1 VTRLVSSSLSSRMQ
15 LPIED
20 VLEDIRD
27 VLSRNV
33 PCILEAPPGA
43 GKTTMVPLALVNEPW
58 LTGKKI
64 VMLEPRRLAAKAA
77 ARRMASLLGEQVG
90 QTVGYRMRMESAVS
104 QATRIEVV
112 TEGVLTR
119 QIARDPEL
127 SGVGLVIFDEFH
139 ERSLNADTGLALTLT
154 SRALLRNDLRVL
166 VMSATIG
173 TLNFSTIMP
182 DAERVAS
189 EGRTFP
195 VETTYLRSV
204 SDKPL
209 PELMAAAVRDAIRD
223 DLGDILCFLPG
234 QAEIRR
240 TQEALLA
247 RSDALDGAEVMIL
260 HGELAADAQDAVLRP
275 ASRVRR
281 VILST
286 AIAETSL
293 TIDGVRTVVDG
304 GRSREPRFD
313 PRSGMTHL
321 TTVSVSKDA
330 AEQRKGRAGRTAPG
344 RCTRLWTE
352 KEHGQLPERRTS
364 EILVADC
371 SSLILEVASF
381 GVDILD
387 LPWLE
392 APPGGHLAQGRELLR
407 QLGALDASHAITA
420 HGRELLRYGTH
431 PRIAHMLVRSQ
442 ELGIDWH
449 RASGIA
455 SIVGER
461 DILKGERLCDV
472 RRRLDALQGAS
483 DFHTDRGAV
492 THARKRQQALRKPH
506 SASSPTQTIPDD
518 DVEGVLIAL
527 AYPERVA
534 RSKGDARFLLRNGR
548 TASIMQAD
556 PLARSEWL
564 AVADLDG
571 SASEPRITIAAP
583 VSAATVRVVFADS
596 LVEQVETGWNDRDGR
611 IVARTASMLGAITVE
626 TRANAKTDAQELA
639 RAFAREL
646 ARRGIENLPWSEG
659 AERLRDRVAFTRQ
672 HTGAELTEMSDEALA
687 ASIDNWLAPHLV
699 GLRSLADLQK
709 LDLMRP
715 LREMLSREQKT
726 LVDRCAPELY
736 KPPKG
741 REVAI
746 DYSNPDQPLAAVR
759 LQFMLGV
766 KRTPTVANGNVPL
779 TIELLSPADRPIQK
793 TRDLAGFWSGSYQA
807 VRKEMKGRYPKHDWP
822 ENP

>member
-1 VTRLVSSSLSSRMQ
+1 MTI
-15 LPIED
+15 LPIHS
-20 VLEDIRD
+20 VLPDICD

-58 LTGKKI
+58 LAGKKI

-77 ARRMASLLGEQVG
+77 ARRMATLLGEQVG

-104 QATRIEVV
+104 EATRIEVV

-119 QIARDPEL
+119 QLARDPEL

-154 SRALLRNDLRVL
+154 SRALLRNELRVL

-173 TLNFSTIMP
+173 SLNFSTIMP

-189 EGRTFP
+189 QGRTFP
-195 VETTYLRSV
+195 VETIYLRSV

-209 PELMAAAVRDAIRD
+209 HELMAAAVRDAFRD
-223 DLGDILCFLPG
+223 DEGDILCFLPG

-330 AEQRKGRAGRTAPG
+330 AEQRRGRAGRTAPG
-344 RCTRLWTE
+344 RCIRLWTE
-352 KEHGQLPERRTS
+352 KEHAQLPERRTS

-381 GVDILD
+381 GVDVAD

-392 APPGGHLAQGRELLR
+392 QPPAGNVAQGRELLR
-407 QLGALDASHAITA
+407 QLGALDATNNITR

-431 PRIAHMLVRSQ
+431 PRIAHMLVRSR
-442 ELGIDWH
+442 EFGIDWN

-455 SIVGER
+455 AIIGER
-461 DILKGERLCDV
+461 DLLKGERMSDV

-483 DFHTDRGAV
+483 DPHADRAAIM
-492 THARKRQQALRKPH
+492 HARKRQQALRKPH
-506 SASSPTQTIPDD
+506 DASSVGHTISDE

-527 AYPERVA
+527 AYPERLA
-534 RSKGDARFLLRNGR
+534 RSKGDGRYLLRNGR
-548 TASIMQAD
+548 TVSIMLAD

-571 SASEPRITIAAP
+571 SASEPRIAIAAP
-583 VSAATVRVVFADS
+583 VSLASVRIVFASDLTS
-596 LVEQVETGWNDRDGR
+596 LVETGWNDRDGR
-611 IVARTASMLGAITVE
+611 IVARTATMLGAIVIDTK
-626 TRANAKTDAQELA
+626 ANANADPRELA
-639 RAFAREL
+639 AAFAREL

-659 AERLRDRVAFTRQ
+659 AERLRNRVSFTRQ
-672 HTGAELTEMSDEALA
+672 HTGAELPDLSDESL
-687 ASIDNWLAPHLV
+687 SHTVEEWLAPHLV

-741 REVAI
+741 REVVI

-779 TIELLSPADRPIQK
+779 TIELLSPAERPIQK

>member
-1 VTRLVSSSLSSRMQ
+1 MLS
-15 LPIED
+15 LPITS
-20 VLEDIRD
+20 VLPDICG

-58 LTGKKI
+58 LAGKKI

-77 ARRMASLLGEQVG
+77 ARRMATLLGEQVG

-104 QATRIEVV
+104 EATRIEVV

-119 QIARDPEL
+119 QLARDPEL

-154 SRALLRNDLRVL
+154 SRALLRNELRVL

-173 TLNFSTIMP
+173 SLNFSTIMP

-189 EGRTFP
+189 QGSTFP

-330 AEQRKGRAGRTAPG
+330 AEQRRGRAGRTAPG
-344 RCTRLWTE
+344 RCIRLWTE
-352 KEHGQLPERRTS
+352 KEHAQLPERRTS

-381 GVDILD
+381 GVDVAD

-392 APPGGHLAQGRELLR
+392 QPPAGNVAQGRELLR
-407 QLGALDASHAITA
+407 QLGALDATNSITR

-431 PRIAHMLVRSQ
+431 PRIAHMLVRSR
-442 ELGIDWH
+442 EFGIDWN

-455 SIVGER
+455 AIIGER
-461 DILKGERLCDV
+461 DLLKGERMSDV

-483 DFHTDRGAV
+483 DPHADRAAIM
-492 THARKRQQALRKPH
+492 HARKRQQALRKPH
-506 SASSPTQTIPDD
+506 DASSVGHTISDE

-527 AYPERVA
+527 AYPERLA
-534 RSKGDARFLLRNGR
+534 RSKGDGRYLLRNGR
-548 TASIMQAD
+548 TVSIMQAD

-571 SASEPRITIAAP
+571 SASEPRIAIAAP
-583 VSAATVRVVFADS
+583 VSLASVRIVFASDLTS
-596 LVEQVETGWNDRDGR
+596 LVETGWNDRDGR
-611 IVARTASMLGAITVE
+611 IVARTATMLGSIVIDTK
-626 TRANAKTDAQELA
+626 ANANADPRELA
-639 RAFAREL
+639 AAFAREL

-659 AERLRDRVAFTRQ
+659 AERLRNRVTFTRQ
-672 HTGAELTEMSDEALA
+672 HTGAELPDLSDELL
-687 ASIDNWLAPHLV
+687 SNTVEEWLAPHLV

-741 REVAI
+741 REVVI

-779 TIELLSPADRPIQK
+779 TIELLSPAERPIQK

>member
-1 VTRLVSSSLSSRMQ
+1 MR

-119 QIARDPEL
+119 QLARDPEL
-127 SGVGLVIFDEFH
+127 EGIGLVIFDEFH

-154 SRALLRNDLRVL
+154 SRTLLRNDLRVL

-173 TLNFSTIMP
+173 TLNFTTIMP
-182 DAERVAS
+182 DAERIAS

-195 VETTYLRSV
+195 VETNYLRSA

-209 PELMAAAVRDAIRD
+209 HELMAAAVRDAIRD
-223 DLGDILCFLPG
+223 DEGDILCFLPG

-240 TQEALLA
+240 TQEALLG
-247 RSDALDGAEVMIL
+247 RPDALDAAEVMIL

-455 SIVGER
+455 AIVGER

-527 AYPERVA
+527 AYPERIA

-571 SASEPRITIAAP
+571 SASEPRIAIAAP

-672 HTGAELTEMSDEALA
+672 HTGADLPEMSHDALA
-687 ASIDNWLAPHLV
+687 ASIDNWLAPQLV
-699 GLRSLADLQK
+699 GMRSLADLQK
-709 LDLMRP
+709 LDLTRP

-726 LVDRCAPELY
+726 LIDRCAPEYY

>member
-1 VTRLVSSSLSSRMQ
+1 MPT
-15 LPIED
+15 LPILS
-20 VLEDIRD
+20 VLPDICE

-43 GKTTMVPLALVNEPW
+43 GKTTMVPLALLNEAW
-58 LTGKKI
+58 LAGKKI

-90 QTVGYRMRMESAVS
+90 QTVGYRMRLETAVS
-104 QATRIEVV
+104 EATRIEVV

-119 QIARDPEL
+119 QLARDPEL
-127 SGVGLVIFDEFH
+127 NGVGLVIFDEFH

-154 SRALLRNDLRVL
+154 SRALLRSDLRVL

-173 TLNFSTIMP
+173 SLNFTTIMP
-182 DAERVAS
+182 DADRVTS
-189 EGRTFP
+189 QGRTFP
-195 VETTYLRSV
+195 VETTYLRSA

-209 PELMAAAVRDAIRD
+209 HELMAAAVRDAIRD
-223 DLGDILCFLPG
+223 DEGDILCFLPG

-240 TQEALLA
+240 TQEALLG

-275 ASRVRR
+275 ASRMRR

-321 TTVSVSKDA
+321 TTVNVSKDA

-344 RCTRLWTE
+344 RCIRLWTE
-352 KEHGQLPERRTS
+352 RDHDQLPERRTS

-381 GVDILD
+381 GVDVSD

-392 APPGGHLAQGRELLR
+392 QPPTGNVAQGRELLR
-407 QLGALDASHAITA
+407 QLGALDGTNTITP

-431 PRIAHMLVRSQ
+431 PRIAHMLVRSR
-442 ELGIDWH
+442 EFGIDWH

-455 SIVGER
+455 AIIGER
-461 DILKGERLCDV
+461 DLLKGERMSDV

-483 DFHTDRGAV
+483 DPHADRAAIM
-492 THARKRQQALRKPH
+492 HARKRQQALRKPH
-506 SASSPTQTIPDD
+506 DASAIRHTVTDD

-527 AYPERVA
+527 AYPERLA
-534 RSKGDARFLLRNGR
+534 RSKGDGRFLLRNGR

-571 SASEPRITIAAP
+571 SASEPRIAIA
-583 VSAATVRVVFADS
+583 SSISLDSVRIVFADD
-596 LVEQVETGWNDRDGR
+596 LTQQVETGWNDRDGR
-611 IVARTASMLGAITVE
+611 IVARTATMLGAIVVE
-626 TRANAKTDAQELA
+626 SKANAKADPQELA
-639 RAFAREL
+639 AAFAREL

-672 HTGAELTEMSDEALA
+672 HTGAELPDVSDEAMA
-687 ASIDNWLAPHLV
+687 ATIDEWLAPQLV
-699 GLRSLADLQK
+699 GMRSLADLQK
-709 LDLMRP
+709 LDLTRP
-715 LREMLSREQKT
+715 LKEMLTREQKT
-726 LVDRCAPELY
+726 LIDRCAPEFY

-741 REVAI
+741 REVPI

>member
-1 VTRLVSSSLSSRMQ
+1 MQ
-15 LPIED
+15 LPIEA
-20 VLEDIRD
+20 VLNDIRN
-27 VLSRNV
+27 VLSRNL

-43 GKTTMVPLALVNEPW
+43 GKTTMVPLALVNEAW
-58 LTGKKI
+58 LEGKKI

-77 ARRMASLLGEQVG
+77 ARRMAALLGESVG
-90 QTVGYRMRMESAVS
+90 QTVGYRMRLETAVS
-104 QATRIEVV
+104 EKTRIEVV

-119 QIARDPEL
+119 QLARDPEL
-127 SGVGLVIFDEFH
+127 TGVGLVIFDEFH

-154 SRALLRNDLRVL
+154 SRALLRSDLRVM

-173 TLNFSTIMP
+173 TLNFATIMP
-182 DAERVAS
+182 DAEHVS
-189 EGRTFP
+189 SQGRTFP
-195 VETTYLRSV
+195 VETTYLRSA

-209 PELMAAAVRDAIRD
+209 HELVAAAVRDAIRD
-223 DLGDILCFLPG
+223 ESGDILCFLPG

-240 TQEALLA
+240 TQEVLLG
-247 RSDALDGAEVMIL
+247 RPDSLDAAEVMIL

-275 ASRVRR
+275 ASAVRR
-281 VILST
+281 IILST
-286 AIAETSL
+286 AIAETSI
-293 TIDGVRTVVDG
+293 TIDGVRTVIDA

-344 RCTRLWTE
+344 RCIRLWTE

-371 SSLILEVASF
+371 SGLILEVASF
-381 GVDILD
+381 GVDIMD

-392 APPGGHLAQGRELLR
+392 APPAGNLAQGRELLR
-407 QLGALDASHAITA
+407 QLGALDASHAITP

-455 SIVGER
+455 AIVGER
-461 DILKGERLCDV
+461 DLLKGERLCDV
-472 RRRLDALQGAS
+472 RRRLDALQGAG
-483 DFHTDRGAV
+483 DGHADRAAV
-492 THARKRQQALRKPH
+492 AHARKRQQALRKPH
-506 SASSPTQTIPDD
+506 SASAPTSAIVDD

-527 AYPERVA
+527 AYPERIA

-548 TASIMQAD
+548 TATIMQAD
-556 PLARSEWL
+556 PLARHEWL

-571 SASEPRITIAAP
+571 SASEPRIAIAAP
-583 VSAATVRVVFADS
+583 LSAATLRMVFADD

-611 IVARTASMLGAITVE
+611 IVARTATMLGAIVVE
-626 TRANAKTDAQELA
+626 TKANAKADAHELA
-639 RAFAREL
+639 KAFAREL
-646 ARRGIENLPWSEG
+646 AKRGIENLPWSEG

-672 HTGAELTEMSDEALA
+672 HTGAQLPDMSDEAL
-687 ASIDNWLAPHLV
+687 SVTIEEWLAPLLV
-699 GLRSLADLQK
+699 GMRSMADLQK
-709 LDLMRP
+709 LDLARP
-715 LREMLSREQKT
+715 LREMLSREEKT
-726 LVDRCAPELY
+726 LVDRSAPEFY

-741 REVAI
+741 REVPI
-746 DYSNPDQPLAAVR
+746 DYANPDQPLAAVR

>member
-1 VTRLVSSSLSSRMQ
+1 MST
-15 LPIED
+15 LPITS
-20 VLEDIRD
+20 VLPDICE

-43 GKTTMVPLALVNEPW
+43 GKTTMVPLALLNEAW
-58 LTGKKI
+58 LAGKKI

-77 ARRMASLLGEQVG
+77 ARRMASLLGEPVG
-90 QTVGYRMRMESAVS
+90 QTVGYRMRLETAVS
-104 QATRIEVV
+104 EATRIEVV

-119 QIARDPEL
+119 QLAREPEL
-127 SGVGLVIFDEFH
+127 NGVGLVIFDEFH

-154 SRALLRNDLRVL
+154 SRALLRSDLRVL

-173 TLNFSTIMP
+173 SLNFATIMP
-182 DAERVAS
+182 DAERVTS
-189 EGRTFP
+189 QGRTFP
-195 VETTYLRSV
+195 VETTYLRSA

-209 PELMAAAVRDAIRD
+209 HELLAAAVRDAIRD
-223 DLGDILCFLPG
+223 DEGDILCFLPG

-240 TQEALLA
+240 TQEALLG

-275 ASRVRR
+275 ASRLRR

-321 TTVSVSKDA
+321 TTVNVSKDA

-344 RCTRLWTE
+344 RCIRLWTE
-352 KEHGQLPERRTS
+352 RDHDQLPERRTS

-381 GVDILD
+381 GVDVSD

-392 APPGGHLAQGRELLR
+392 QPPTGNVAQGRELLR
-407 QLGALDASHAITA
+407 QLGALDGTNSITP

-431 PRIAHMLVRSQ
+431 PRIAHMLVRSR
-442 ELGIDWH
+442 EFGIDWH

-455 SIVGER
+455 AIIGER
-461 DILKGERLCDV
+461 DLLKGERMSDV

-483 DFHTDRGAV
+483 DPHADRAAIM
-492 THARKRQQALRKPH
+492 HARKRQQALRKPH
-506 SASSPTQTIPDD
+506 DASAVRHTITDD

-527 AYPERVA
+527 AYPERLA
-534 RSKGDARFLLRNGR
+534 RSKGDGRFLLRNGR

-571 SASEPRITIAAP
+571 STTEPRLAIAAP
-583 VSAATVRVVFADS
+583 ISLDSVRIVFADD
-596 LVEQVETGWNDRDGR
+596 LTQQVETGWNDRDGR
-611 IVARTASMLGAITVE
+611 IVARTATMLGAIVVE
-626 TRANAKTDAQELA
+626 SKANAKADPQELA
-639 RAFAREL
+639 AAFAREL

-659 AERLRDRVAFTRQ
+659 AERLRDRVTFTRQ
-672 HTGAELTEMSDEALA
+672 HTGAELPDVSDEALA
-687 ASIDNWLAPHLV
+687 ATIDEWLAPHLV
-699 GLRSLADLQK
+699 GMRSLADLQK
-709 LDLMRP
+709 LDLVRP
-715 LREMLSREQKT
+715 VKEMLTREHKT
-726 LVDRCAPELY
+726 LIDRCAPEFY

-741 REVAI
+741 REVPI
-746 DYSNPDQPLAAVR
+746 DYANPDQPLAAVR

>member
-1 VTRLVSSSLSSRMQ
+1 MTI
-15 LPIED
+15 LPIHS
-20 VLEDIRD
+20 VLPDICE

-43 GKTTMVPLALVNEPW
+43 GKTTMVPLALVNEAW
-58 LTGKKI
+58 LAGKKI

-77 ARRMASLLGEQVG
+77 ARRMATLLGEQVG

-104 QATRIEVV
+104 EATRIEVV

-119 QIARDPEL
+119 QLAREPEL
-127 SGVGLVIFDEFH
+127 NGVGLVMFDEFH

-154 SRALLRNDLRVL
+154 ARALLRSDLRVL

-173 TLNFSTIMP
+173 SLDFTTIMP

-189 EGRTFP
+189 QGRTFP
-195 VETTYLRSV
+195 VETTYLRSA

-209 PELMAAAVRDAIRD
+209 HELMAAAVRDAIRSD
-223 DLGDILCFLPG
+223 EGDILCFLPG

-240 TQEALLA
+240 TQEALLS
-247 RSDALDGAEVMIL
+247 RPDALDGAEVMIL

-275 ASRVRR
+275 ASQVRR

-344 RCTRLWTE
+344 HCIRLWTE
-352 KEHGQLPERRTS
+352 KEHVQLPERRTS

-371 SSLILEVASF
+371 TSLILEVASF
-381 GVDILD
+381 GVDVGD

-392 APPGGHLAQGRELLR
+392 QPPAGNVAQGRELLR
-407 QLGALDASHAITA
+407 QLGALDASHGITP

-431 PRIAHMLVRSQ
+431 PRIAHMLVRSR
-442 ELGIDWH
+442 EFGIDWH

-455 SIVGER
+455 AIIGER
-461 DILKGERLCDV
+461 DLLKGERMSDV

-483 DFHTDRGAV
+483 DPHADRAAIM
-492 THARKRQQALRKPH
+492 HARKRQQALRKPH
-506 SASSPTQTIPDD
+506 DSSSVRQTITDD

-527 AYPERVA
+527 AYPERLA
-534 RSKGDARFLLRNGR
+534 RSKGDGRFLLRNGR

-556 PLARSEWL
+556 PLARGEWL

-571 SASEPRITIAAP
+571 SASEPRIAIAAP
-583 VSAATVRVVFADS
+583 LSGATVKLVFADDV
-596 LVEQVETGWNDRDGR
+596 VEQVETGWNDRDGR
-611 IVARTASMLGAITVE
+611 IVARTATMLGAIVIDTK
-626 TRANAKTDAQELA
+626 ANANADAQELA
-639 RAFAREL
+639 KAFAREL

-659 AERLRDRVAFTRQ
+659 AERLRSRVVFTHQ
-672 HTGAELTEMSDEALA
+672 HTAAELPDLSDEAL
-687 ASIDNWLAPHLV
+687 SRTVEQWLAPHLV

-715 LREMLSREQKT
+715 LRDMLSREQKT
-726 LVDRCAPELY
+726 LIDRCAPEFY

>member
-1 VTRLVSSSLSSRMQ
+1 MSN
-15 LPIED
+15 LPITT
-20 VLEDIRD
+20 VLPDICE

-43 GKTTMVPLALVNEPW
+43 GKTTMVPLALLNEPW
-58 LTGKKI
+58 LAGKKI

-90 QTVGYRMRMESAVS
+90 QTVGYRMRLETAVS
-104 QATRIEVV
+104 EATRIEVV

-119 QIARDPEL
+119 QLARDPEL
-127 SGVGLVIFDEFH
+127 EGAGLVIFDEFH

-173 TLNFSTIMP
+173 TLNFTTIMP
-182 DAERVAS
+182 DAERVTS
-189 EGRTFP
+189 QGRTFP
-195 VETTYLRSV
+195 VETTYLRSA

-209 PELMAAAVRDAIRD
+209 HELMAAAVRDAIRD
-223 DLGDILCFLPG
+223 DEGDILCFLPG

-247 RSDALDGAEVMIL
+247 RPDTLDGAEVMIL

-330 AEQRKGRAGRTAPG
+330 AEQRRGRAGRTAAG
-344 RCTRLWTE
+344 RCIRLWTE
-352 KEHGQLPERRTS
+352 RDHDQLPERRTS

-381 GVDILD
+381 GVDVSD

-392 APPGGHLAQGRELLR
+392 QPPAGNVAQGRELLR
-407 QLGALDASHAITA
+407 QLGALDATNSITP

-431 PRIAHMLVRSQ
+431 PRIAHMLVRSR
-442 ELGIDWH
+442 EFGIDWH

-455 SIVGER
+455 AIIGER
-461 DILKGERLCDV
+461 DLLKGERMSDV

-483 DFHTDRGAV
+483 DPHADRPAIM
-492 THARKRQQALRKPH
+492 HARKRQQALRKPH
-506 SASSPTQTIPDD
+506 DASAIRHTVTDD
-518 DVEGVLIAL
+518 DAEGVLIAL
-527 AYPERVA
+527 AYPERLA
-534 RSKGDARFLLRNGR
+534 RSKGDGRFLLRNGR
-548 TASIMQAD
+548 TALIMQAD
-556 PLARSEWL
+556 PMARSEWL

-571 SASEPRITIAAP
+571 SASEPRIAIAAP
-583 VSAATVRVVFADS
+583 ISLDSVRIVFTDD
-596 LVEQVETGWNDRDGR
+596 LTRQVETGWNDRDGR
-611 IVARTASMLGAITVE
+611 IVARTATMLGAIVIDTK
-626 TRANAKTDAQELA
+626 ANANADPRELA
-639 RAFAREL
+639 AAFASEL

-659 AERLRDRVAFTRQ
+659 AERLRDRVMFTRK
-672 HTGAELTEMSDEALA
+672 HTGSELPDMSNEALA
-687 ASIDNWLAPHLV
+687 QQADAWLAPQLV
-699 GLRSLADLQK
+699 GMRSLADLQK
-709 LDLMRP
+709 LDLTRP
-715 LREMLSREQKT
+715 LREMLTREQKT
-726 LVDRCAPELY
+726 LIDRCAPEYY

-779 TIELLSPADRPIQK
+779 TIDLLSPADRPIQK

>member
-1 VTRLVSSSLSSRMQ
+1 MPS
-15 LPIED
+15 LPIHS
-20 VLEDIRD
+20 VLPNICD

-43 GKTTMVPLALVNEPW
+43 GKTTMVPLALVDEPW
-58 LTGKKI
+58 LAGKKI
-64 VMLEPRRLAAKAA
+64 VLLEPRRLAAKAA
-77 ARRMASLLGEQVG
+77 ARRMATLLGETVG
-90 QTVGYRMRMESAVS
+90 QTVGYRMRLETAVS
-104 QATRIEVV
+104 EKTRIEVV

-119 QIARDPEL
+119 QLARDPEL
-127 SGVGLVIFDEFH
+127 EDVGLVIFDEFH

-154 SRALLRNDLRVL
+154 SRALLRGDLRL
-166 VMSATIG
+166 MVMSATIG
-173 TLNFSTIMP
+173 TLNFATIMP
-182 DAERVAS
+182 DAEHVTS
-189 EGRTFP
+189 QGRTFP
-195 VETTYLRSV
+195 VETTYLRST

-209 PELMAAAVRDAIRD
+209 HELVAAAVRDAIRD
-223 DLGDILCFLPG
+223 ESGDVLCFLPG

-240 TQEALLA
+240 TQEVLLG
-247 RSDALDGAEVMIL
+247 RPDALDVAEVMIL

-275 ASRVRR
+275 ASSVRR
-281 VILST
+281 IILST

-293 TIDGVRTVVDG
+293 TIDGVRTVIDA

-330 AEQRKGRAGRTAPG
+330 AEQRRGRAGRTASG
-344 RCTRLWTE
+344 RCIRLWTE
-352 KEHGQLPERRTS
+352 REHDQLPERRTS

-392 APPGGHLAQGRELLR
+392 APPAGHLAQGRELLR
-407 QLGALDASHAITA
+407 QLGALDALHAITP

-455 SIVGER
+455 AIVGER
-461 DILKGERLCDV
+461 DLLKGERLSDV
-472 RRRLDALQGAS
+472 RRRLDALQGAA
-483 DFHTDRGAV
+483 DAHADRSAV
-492 THARKRQQALRKPH
+492 AHARKRQQALRKPH
-506 SASSPTQTIPDD
+506 STIAPTPRIPDE
-518 DVEGVLIAL
+518 DVEVVLIAL
-527 AYPERVA
+527 AYPERLA

-548 TASIMQAD
+548 TATIMQAD

-571 SASEPRITIAAP
+571 SASEPRIAIAAP
-583 VSAATVRVVFADS
+583 IGVATVRMVFADDM
-596 LVEQVETGWNDRDGR
+596 VEQVETGWNDRDGR
-611 IVARTASMLGAITVE
+611 IVARTVTMLGAITVE
-626 TRANAKTDAQELA
+626 TKANAKADAQELA
-639 RAFAREL
+639 KAFAREL

-659 AERLRDRVAFTRQ
+659 AEPLRDRVVFARQ
-672 HTGAELTEMSDEALA
+672 HTGAELPDMSDESLA
-687 ASIDNWLAPHLV
+687 ATIDKWLAPLLV
-699 GLRSLADLQK
+699 GMRSLADLQK
-709 LDLMRP
+709 VDLVRP

-726 LVDRCAPELY
+726 LLDRSAPEFY

-741 REVAI
+741 REVPI

>member
-1 VTRLVSSSLSSRMQ
+1 MQ

-20 VLEDIRD
+20 VLDDIRD

-58 LTGKKI
+58 LQGKKI

-77 ARRMASLLGEQVG
+77 ARRMATLLREQVG
-90 QTVGYRMRMESAVS
+90 QTVGYRMRLETAVS
-104 QATRIEVV
+104 EKTRIEVV

-119 QIARDPEL
+119 QLARDPEL
-127 SGVGLVIFDEFH
+127 EGVGLVIFDEFH

-154 SRALLRNDLRVL
+154 SRALLRSDLRVM

-173 TLNFSTIMP
+173 SLNFATIMP
-182 DAERVAS
+182 QAERVTSA
-189 EGRTFP
+189 GRTFP
-195 VETTYLRSV
+195 VETTYLRSA
-204 SDKPL
+204 SEKPL
-209 PELMAAAVRDAIRD
+209 HELMAAAVRDSIRD
-223 DLGDILCFLPG
+223 ESGDVLCFLPG

-240 TQEALLA
+240 TQEVLLG
-247 RSDALDGAEVMIL
+247 RPDALDGAEVMIL

-275 ASRVRR
+275 ASRIRR

-321 TTVSVSKDA
+321 TTVDVSKDA
-330 AEQRKGRAGRTAPG
+330 AEQRQGRAGRTAPG
-344 RCTRLWTE
+344 RCIRLWTE
-352 KEHGQLPERRTS
+352 RDHDQLPERRTS

-381 GVDILD
+381 GVDISD

-392 APPGGHLAQGRELLR
+392 QPPAGNVAQGRELLR
-407 QLGALDASHAITA
+407 QLGALDTSNSITP

-431 PRIAHMLVRSQ
+431 PRIAHMLVRSR
-442 ELGIDWH
+442 EFGIDWH
-449 RASGIA
+449 RSSGIA
-455 SIVGER
+455 SIIGER
-461 DILKGERLCDV
+461 DLIKGERMSDV

-483 DFHTDRGAV
+483 DPHADRAAIM
-492 THARKRQQALRKPH
+492 HARKRQQALRKPH
-506 SASSPTQTIPDD
+506 HAPVVPHTITDE

-527 AYPERVA
+527 AYPERIA
-534 RSKGDARFLLRNGR
+534 RSKGDGRFLLRNGR
-548 TASIMQAD
+548 TVSIIQAD

-571 SASEPRITIAAP
+571 SASEPRIAIAAP
-583 VSAATVRVVFADS
+583 LSMVTVRLVFADD

-611 IVARTASMLGAITVE
+611 IVARTATMLGAIVVDTK
-626 TRANAKTDAQELA
+626 ANANADAHELA
-639 RAFAREL
+639 KAFAREL
-646 ARRGIENLPWSEG
+646 SRRGIENLPWGEG
-659 AERLRDRVAFTRQ
+659 AERLRTRVAFTRR
-672 HTGAELTEMSDEALA
+672 HTDSELPDMSDEAL
-687 ASIDNWLAPHLV
+687 SQNIDQWLAPHIV
-699 GLRSLADLQK
+699 GMRSLADLQK
-709 LDLMRP
+709 LDLARP

-726 LVDRCAPELY
+726 LVDRSAPEFY

-746 DYSNPDQPLAAVR
+746 DYSNPDQPLAAIR

-766 KRTPTVANGNVPL
+766 KRTPTVANGNIPL

>member
-1 VTRLVSSSLSSRMQ
+1 MPT
-15 LPIED
+15 LPITS
-20 VLEDIRD
+20 VLPDICE

-43 GKTTMVPLALVNEPW
+43 GKTTMVPLALLNEAW
-58 LTGKKI
+58 LAGKKI

-77 ARRMASLLGEQVG
+77 ARRMASLLGEPVG
-90 QTVGYRMRMESAVS
+90 QTVGYRMRLETAVS
-104 QATRIEVV
+104 EATRIEVV

-119 QIARDPEL
+119 QLAREPEL
-127 SGVGLVIFDEFH
+127 NGVGLVIFDEFH

-154 SRALLRNDLRVL
+154 SRALLRSDLRVL

-173 TLNFSTIMP
+173 SLNFATIMP
-182 DAERVAS
+182 DAERVTS
-189 EGRTFP
+189 QGRTFP
-195 VETTYLRSV
+195 VETTYLRSA

-209 PELMAAAVRDAIRD
+209 HELMAAAVRDAIRD
-223 DLGDILCFLPG
+223 DEGDILCFLPG

-240 TQEALLA
+240 TQEALLG

-275 ASRVRR
+275 ASRLRR

-321 TTVSVSKDA
+321 TTVNVSKDA

-344 RCTRLWTE
+344 RCIRLWTE
-352 KEHGQLPERRTS
+352 RDHDQLPERRTS

-371 SSLILEVASF
+371 LSLILEVASF
-381 GVDILD
+381 GVDVSD

-392 APPGGHLAQGRELLR
+392 QPPTGNVAQGRELLR
-407 QLGALDASHAITA
+407 QLGALDGTNSITP

-431 PRIAHMLVRSQ
+431 PRIAHMLVRSR
-442 ELGIDWH
+442 EFGIDWH

-455 SIVGER
+455 AIIGER
-461 DILKGERLCDV
+461 DLLKGERMSDV

-483 DFHTDRGAV
+483 DPHADRAAIM
-492 THARKRQQALRKPH
+492 HARKRQQTLRKPH
-506 SASSPTQTIPDD
+506 DASAVRHTITDD

-527 AYPERVA
+527 AYPERLA
-534 RSKGDARFLLRNGR
+534 RSKGDGRFLLRNGR

-571 SASEPRITIAAP
+571 STTEPRLAIAAP
-583 VSAATVRVVFADS
+583 ISLDSVRIVFADD
-596 LVEQVETGWNDRDGR
+596 LTQQVETGWNDRDGR
-611 IVARTASMLGAITVE
+611 IVARTATMLGAIVVE
-626 TRANAKTDAQELA
+626 SKANAKADPQELA
-639 RAFAREL
+639 AAFAREL

-659 AERLRDRVAFTRQ
+659 AERLRDRVTFTRQ
-672 HTGAELTEMSDEALA
+672 HTGAELPDVSDEALA
-687 ASIDNWLAPHLV
+687 ATIDEWLAPHLV
-699 GLRSLADLQK
+699 GMRSLADLQK
-709 LDLMRP
+709 LDLVRP
-715 LREMLSREQKT
+715 VKEMLTREHKT
-726 LVDRCAPELY
+726 LIDRCAPEFY

-741 REVAI
+741 REVPI
-746 DYSNPDQPLAAVR
+746 DYANPDQPLAAVR

>member
-1 VTRLVSSSLSSRMQ
+1 MQ

-20 VLEDIRD
+20 VLDDIRD
-27 VLSRNV
+27 VLSRNA

-43 GKTTMVPLALVNEPW
+43 GKTTMVPLALVDEPW
-58 LTGKKI
+58 LAGKKI
-64 VMLEPRRLAAKAA
+64 VILEPRRLAAKAA
-77 ARRMASLLGEQVG
+77 ARRMATLLREQVG
-90 QTVGYRMRMESAVS
+90 QTVGYRMRLETAVS
-104 QATRIEVV
+104 EKTRLEVV

-119 QIARDPEL
+119 QLARDPEL
-127 SGVGLVIFDEFH
+127 EGVGLVIFDEFH

-154 SRALLRNDLRVL
+154 SRALLRSDLRVM

-173 TLNFSTIMP
+173 TLNFTTIMP
-182 DAERVAS
+182 EAEHVS
-189 EGRTFP
+189 SHGRTFP
-195 VETTYLRSV
+195 VETTYLRSA

-209 PELMAAAVRDAIRD
+209 HELMAAAVRDSIRD
-223 DLGDILCFLPG
+223 ESGDVLCFLPG

-240 TQEALLA
+240 TQETLLG
-247 RSDALDGAEVMIL
+247 RPDALDGSEVMIL

-275 ASRVRR
+275 ASNVRR
-281 VILST
+281 IILST

-293 TIDGVRTVVDG
+293 TIDGVRTVIDA

-321 TTVSVSKDA
+321 TTVNVSKDA

-344 RCTRLWTE
+344 RCIRLWTE
-352 KEHGQLPERRTS
+352 REHDQLPERRTS

-381 GVDILD
+381 GVDISD

-392 APPGGHLAQGRELLR
+392 QPPAGNVAQGRELLR
-407 QLGALDASHAITA
+407 QLGALDTSNSITP

-431 PRIAHMLVRSQ
+431 PRVAHMLVRSR
-442 ELGIDWH
+442 ELGIEWH
-449 RASGIA
+449 LASGIA
-455 SIVGER
+455 AIIGER
-461 DILKGERLCDV
+461 DLIKGERLSDV

-483 DFHTDRGAV
+483 DPHADRAAIA
-492 THARKRQQALRKPH
+492 HARKRQQALRKPH
-506 SASSPTQTIPDD
+506 DAAVVPHTITDE

-527 AYPERVA
+527 AYPERIA
-534 RSKGDARFLLRNGR
+534 RSKGYGRFLLRNGR
-548 TASIMQAD
+548 TASIIQAD
-556 PLARSEWL
+556 PLARFEWL

-571 SASEPRITIAAP
+571 SATEPRIAIAAP
-583 VSAATVRVVFADS
+583 LTVATVRMVFADD

-611 IVARTASMLGAITVE
+611 IVARTATMLGAIVVE
-626 TRANAKTDAQELA
+626 TKANAKADAHELA
-639 RAFAREL
+639 MAFAREL

-672 HTGAELTEMSDEALA
+672 HTGAPLPDMSDEALTDT
-687 ASIDNWLAPHLV
+687 IEEWLAPQLV
-699 GLRSLADLQK
+699 GMRSLADLQK
-709 LDLMRP
+709 LDLARP
-715 LREMLSREQKT
+715 LKEMLSREQKT
-726 LVDRCAPELY
+726 LVDRSAPEFY

-741 REVAI
+741 REVPI
-746 DYSNPDQPLAAVR
+746 DYSNPDQPLASVR

>member
-1 VTRLVSSSLSSRMQ
+1 MSE
-15 LPIED
+15 LPINSVLPDICD
-20 VLEDIRD
+20 VLA
-27 VLSRNV
+27 RNV

-43 GKTTMVPLALVNEPW
+43 GKTTMVPLALINQAW
-58 LTGKKI
+58 LQGKKI

-90 QTVGYRMRMESAVS
+90 QTVGYRMRMESAIS
-104 QATRIEVV
+104 EATRIEVV

-119 QIARDPEL
+119 QLARDPEL
-127 SGVGLVIFDEFH
+127 RGVGLVIFDEFH

-154 SRALLRNDLRVL
+154 TRALLRSDLHVL

-173 TLNFSTIMP
+173 SLNFTTIMP
-182 DAERVAS
+182 DAERVTS
-189 EGRTFP
+189 LGRTFP
-195 VETTYLRSV
+195 VETTYLRSA

-209 PELMAAAVRDAIRD
+209 HELMAAAVRDAIRD
-223 DLGDILCFLPG
+223 DAGDILCFLPG

-240 TQEALLA
+240 TQEVLLG
-247 RSDALDGAEVMIL
+247 RPEALDGAEVMIL

-275 ASRVRR
+275 ASRIRR

-293 TIDGVRTVVDG
+293 TIDGVRTVIDA

-321 TTVSVSKDA
+321 TTVSVSRDA
-330 AEQRKGRAGRTAPG
+330 AEQRAGRAGRTAAG
-344 RCTRLWTE
+344 RCIRLWTE
-352 KEHGQLPERRTS
+352 REHDQLPERRTS

-381 GVDILD
+381 GVEISD

-392 APPGGHLAQGRELLR
+392 QPPAGNVAQGRELLR
-407 QLGALDASHAITA
+407 QLGALDTSNSITP
-420 HGRELLRYGTH
+420 HGRDLLRYGTH
-431 PRIAHMLVRSQ
+431 PRIAHMLVRSRAV
-442 ELGIDWH
+442 GIEWV

-455 SIVGER
+455 AIIGER
-461 DILKGERLCDV
+461 DLLKGERLSDV
-472 RRRLDALQGAS
+472 RRRLDVLQGAN
-483 DFHTDRGAV
+483 DPHADRAAIM
-492 THARKRQQALRKPH
+492 HARKRQQALRKPH
-506 SASSPTQTIPDD
+506 DASIERLRVPEDD
-518 DVEGVLIAL
+518 IEGVLIAL
-527 AYPERVA
+527 AYPERLA
-534 RSKGDARFLLRNGR
+534 RSKGDGRFLLRNGR
-548 TASIMQAD
+548 SVTIMQAD

-571 SASEPRITIAAP
+571 TAAEPRISIAAP
-583 VSAATVRVVFADS
+583 LSLESVRIVFADDFTTH
-596 LVEQVETGWNDRDGR
+596 VETGWNDRDGR
-611 IVARTASMLGAITVE
+611 IVARTASMLGAIVVE
-626 TRANAKTDAQELA
+626 TKANANADPQDLA
-639 RAFAREL
+639 AAFAREL
-646 ARRGIENLPWSEG
+646 ARRGIERMPWDER
-659 AERLRDRVAFTRQ
+659 AQRLRDRITFTRQ
-672 HTGAELTEMSDEALA
+672 HTGAELPEMSDEML
-687 ASIDNWLAPHLV
+687 SQSVEQWLAPHLI
-699 GLRSLADLQK
+699 GMRSLADLQK
-709 LDLMRP
+709 LDLVR
-715 LREMLSREQKT
+715 LLQDMLTREQRT

-779 TIELLSPADRPIQK
+779 TLELLSPADRPIQK
-793 TRDLAGFWSGSYQA
+793 TRDLAGFWSGSYQS

-822 ENP
+822 ETP

>member
-1 VTRLVSSSLSSRMQ
+1 MQ

-20 VLEDIRD
+20 VLDDIRD
-27 VLSRNV
+27 VLSRNA

-43 GKTTMVPLALVNEPW
+43 GKTTMVPLALLNEPW
-58 LTGKKI
+58 LAGKKI

-77 ARRMASLLGEQVG
+77 ARRMATLLREQVG
-90 QTVGYRMRMESAVS
+90 QTVGYRMRLETAVS
-104 QATRIEVV
+104 EKTRIEVV

-119 QIARDPEL
+119 QLAREPEL
-127 SGVGLVIFDEFH
+127 EGVGLVIFDEFH

-154 SRALLRNDLRVL
+154 SRALLRSDLRVM

-173 TLNFSTIMP
+173 SLNFATIMP
-182 DAERVAS
+182 QAERVTSA
-189 EGRTFP
+189 GRTFP
-195 VETTYLRSV
+195 VETTYLRSA
-204 SDKPL
+204 SEKPL
-209 PELMAAAVRDAIRD
+209 HELMAAAVRDSIRD
-223 DLGDILCFLPG
+223 ESGDVLCFLPG

-240 TQEALLA
+240 TQEVLLG
-247 RSDALDGAEVMIL
+247 RPDALDGAEVMIL
-260 HGELAADAQDAVLRP
+260 HGELAADAQDSVLRP
-275 ASRVRR
+275 ASNVRR
-281 VILST
+281 IILST

-321 TTVSVSKDA
+321 TTVDVSKDA

-344 RCTRLWTE
+344 RCIRLWTE
-352 KEHGQLPERRTS
+352 KEHDQMPERRTS

-381 GVDILD
+381 GVDISD

-392 APPGGHLAQGRELLR
+392 QPPAGNVAQGRELLR
-407 QLGALDASHAITA
+407 QLGALDTSNSITP

-431 PRIAHMLVRSQ
+431 PRIAHMLVRSR

-449 RASGIA
+449 RSSGIA
-455 SIVGER
+455 AIIGER
-461 DILKGERLCDV
+461 DLIKGERMSDV

-483 DFHTDRGAV
+483 DPHADRAAIM
-492 THARKRQQALRKPH
+492 HARKRQQALRKPH
-506 SASSPTQTIPDD
+506 DAPVVPHTITDE

-527 AYPERVA
+527 AYPERIA
-534 RSKGDARFLLRNGR
+534 RSKGDGRFLLRNGR
-548 TASIMQAD
+548 TVSIIQAD
-556 PLARSEWL
+556 PLARFEWL

-571 SASEPRITIAAP
+571 SASEPRIAIAAP
-583 VSAATVRVVFADS
+583 LSMATVRLVFADD

-611 IVARTASMLGAITVE
+611 IVARTATMLGAIVVDTK
-626 TRANAKTDAQELA
+626 ANANADAHELA
-639 RAFAREL
+639 KAFAREL

-659 AERLRDRVAFTRQ
+659 AERLRDRVTFTRQ
-672 HTGAELTEMSDEALA
+672 HTGDQLPDMSDEALLGA
-687 ASIDNWLAPHLV
+687 TEEWLAPHIV
-699 GLRSLADLQK
+699 GMRSLADLQK
-709 LDLMRP
+709 LDLAHP

-726 LVDRCAPELY
+726 FMDRCAPEFY

-741 REVAI
+741 REVPI
-746 DYSNPDQPLAAVR
+746 DYSNPDQPLVAVR